1 MRKAIWHTALLASQ
15 VYLASQVSL
24 PASLIAQQCTTQSQ
38 MQPAERDTLV
48 QSATALAGLVQS
60 NDSAALKQRTIPQV
74 AQEFAGIAEAVTTTA
89 PHLQGA
95 TLQPSSVWILDASKN
110 AAAQDTQF
118 FCNLNRSQA
127 DTNFSIPALPPGR
140 YALTVVDAVRGSSPW
155 QLAMLLRQSSTG
167 TWQLAGFFPRAT
179 TAAGH
184 DGLWYWTDARTA
196 AGKRQNWTAW
206 IEYNEAERLLKPVGF
221 VGSSHLDQL
230 HEEQGKAAPP
240 ALSNGISPDAPL
252 VVKAK
257 DGTEYQLTA
266 LGPDDSLGGDRI
278 DVAMH
283 YKADPLSD
291 PVAARARNQKA
302 ASALVAAYPDLRE
315 HFHGVWAFA
324 ESGNA
329 APFASEEA
337 MARLQ

>member
-15 VYLASQVSL
+15 LYLASQMYLSASL
-24 PASLIAQQCTTQSQ
+24 PAQQCITQSQ
-38 MQPAERDTLV
+38 MQPSERDSLA
-48 QSATALAGLVQS
+48 QSAVTLAKLVQS
-60 NDSAALKQRTIPQV
+60 NDSAALKQQTIPQV

-95 TLQPSSVWILDASKN
+95 LLQPSSVWILDASKN

-118 FCNLNRSQA
+118 FCNLNRTQA
-127 DTNFSIPALPPGR
+127 DTSFAIPALPPGR
-140 YALTVVDAVRGSSPW
+140 YALAVVDAVRGSSPW

-196 AGKRQNWTAW
+196 AGKRQNWSAW

-230 HEEQGKAAPP
+230 HEEQGKTAPP

-252 VVKAK
+252 IVKAK

-266 LGPDDSLGGDRI
+266 FGPDDSLGGDRI
-278 DVAMH
+278 DVAIH

-291 PVAARARNQKA
+291 PVAARVRNQKA

-324 ESGNA
+324 ESGSA
-329 APFASEEA
+329 APFASEEP

>member
-1 MRKAIWHTALLASQ
+1 M
-15 VYLASQVSL
+15 
-24 PASLIAQQCTTQSQ
+24 
-38 MQPAERDTLV
+38 
-48 QSATALAGLVQS
+48 
-60 NDSAALKQRTIPQV
+60 
-74 AQEFAGIAEAVTTTA
+74 TTTA